1 MSDIARKTEGSKFY
15 ALSAESQSF
24 HNILNDFS
32 ELGIDSPKNEEEKK
46 QFKQARNKYLIDNNI
61 DRKEYDNAVKQYK
74 ELTKSGEDLRFG
86 DGGPLGFNTR
96 FLSRTAGELALGVE
110 ELGLMALETLLPEY
124 MQKSLNNLDKQVF
137 DKLPVSFKQN
147 IGSFL
152 DPYHGEGI
160 TTTGGDLSSADAEYM
175 VGKIASYLIGGGM
188 VKQVIGKGT
197 RAINPKQ
204 KFDILNLN
212 KTTKFIKDG
221 LYIDTAATFIDDPDE
236 NMVNIIYD
244 SFPET
249 RPHLEKLY
257 VEPNDV
263 SSQAYMNAWFN
274 NLAVGIPA
282 AATLAANFKAV
293 GMTWANVSEGAS
305 KLKNSKPVQ
314 TVLDVTKINPA
325 LEKARQIQGKYFS
338 AYRGIEDDELRDAV
352 IKADK
357 EQEATL
363 KEIKIQNNE
372 FDIISKKELKD
383 NKLYNPKTED
393 GIKNLDELFNNINNP
408 AFAKKLSELKNIAP
422 KTVEKLLKL
431 RTTVDDFAETIEKYL
446 PKGSKLGQAI
456 RDNKGTYLTRSYK
469 IFDDPKFRKVLKG
482 NAEKYLNKTLEDKE
496 VDNMF
501 KTAETELKK
510 AGVAA
515 EDIPNAIRQIVDYSG
530 NNAEITET
538 LLNANLVKNK
548 LKTRRKL
555 DNKKWLRDLYGEKRG
570 VFENYLTTIEKLGET
585 TAQFKFLDEIR
596 DIMLRKGYAVEVK
609 PTQRSGV
616 TINPATG
623 DEIIPAQALD
633 KGMDKSLAQAAATR
647 IKNTS
652 GLKDG
657 YKNPLKYLY
666 AKDPFII
673 NAIEK
678 GFSPAIRGDGF
689 LGGLG
694 QWIMGTKAVSQASK
708 TALNPTTHT
717 VNISG
722 NVVMMAGSGIPLAAF
737 KGGNLKKAYKALY
750 SDIFEKG
757 DEAATQYL
765 KSLIEK
771 GVIGSNVN
779 IGQLKASFQ
788 DIDRYGI
795 GNLFNKKIT
804 KSGDTYAKDLENIL
818 KETAITGGVKPAA
831 RGIKGLYK
839 TYQAEDDIFKI
850 IHFEEMK
857 KIYGKATGLTGKDLD
872 DYAAN
877 ITRDTM
883 PNYNLVPEFFKQ
895 LRKYPVGNFVA
906 WPLEI
911 LRTSKNGFK
920 RAYEDISGRTVKNIE
935 EKYGKKLSE
944 EQVSLIRQA
953 GAKRIAGLMVA
964 GTAGDMAMDASMN
977 LYDITAEQAQAIANL
992 SPLWEQKAPKV
1003 FTGPINVDTNG
1014 HVGIDYYN
1022 LGTLDPYQYVKA
1034 MFKHGYAVTNGAF
1047 NKDLTEADYIKI
1059 MVAAADE
1066 TLGPYAGPSIITEAI
1081 YDTMVGTPR
1090 GLTDV
1095 DDRAG
1100 FYGTTIAKA
1109 FIPPDVERFFNKR
1122 RHYETIMEKQKLV
1135 KDSETGKY
1143 PNKYGLS
1150 PYRYSINEND
1160 AMQLFGLREKRM
1172 DLTANLRRDL
1182 QRLGTDMRDSGLQFN
1197 NILKDPTITNPQEV
1211 YDTYFKSIKA
1221 DYEFQQE
1228 AKSVLDNYKALGITP
1243 TSSFMGRNVFY
1254 DALTMKND
1262 LKDAKSQL
1270 EKFSTI
1276 ADNKFIP
1283 TLDPTTDSVIGS
1295 ASKSSSPY
1303 FTNINLKNSVT
1314 NTYIKH
1320 QLKKL
1325 RKEK

>member
-1 MSDIARKTEGSKFY
+1 MPDIGSKSEGGKFY

-24 HNILNDFS
+24 HNIINDFE
-32 ELGIDSPKNEEEKK
+32 ELGIDSPSNEAERK
-46 QFKQARNKYLIDNNI
+46 QFKDLRNQYLIENGI
-61 DRKEYDNAVKQYK
+61 DKTEYNNAVKQYN
-74 ELTKSGEDLRFG
+74 ELTKKGEDLRFG
-86 DGGPLGFNTR
+86 DGGALGFTTR
-96 FLSRTAGELALGVE
+96 TLSRTAGEIGMGGLNLYLG
-110 ELGLMALETLLPEY
+110 ALETLLPEHIE
-124 MQKSLNNLDKQVF
+124 KSLYNLDKQVF
-137 DKLPVSFKQN
+137 DKLPTSFKQN

-175 VGKIASYLIGGGM
+175 VGKIAGYLYGGGI

-197 RAINPKQ
+197 RIINPKQ

-212 KTTKFIKDG
+212 KATKLIKDG
-221 LYIDTAATFIDDPDE
+221 LYIDTAATIIDDPDE

-244 SFPET
+244 AFPQT
-249 RPHLEKLY
+249 RPALESLY
-257 VEPNDV
+257 VNPNDK
-263 SSQAYMNAWFN
+263 SGQAYMQSFIN
-274 NLAVGIPA
+274 NLGVGVGFGSVLIGSLK
-282 AATLAANFKAV
+282 TS
-293 GMTWANVSEGAS
+293 GMTWSNLAEGAS

-314 TVLDVTKINPA
+314 TALDVTKINPA
-325 LEKARQIQGKYFS
+325 LEKASQIHGKYFS
-338 AYRGIEDDELRDAV
+338 AYRGIKDDELRNAI

-372 FDIISKKELKD
+372 FDVISKKELKG
-383 NKLYNPKTED
+383 NKLFDPSTKEGT
-393 GIKNLDELFNNINNP
+393 KNLDDLFNNINNP
-408 AFAKKLSELKNIAP
+408 KYAKRLAELQDKAP
-422 KTVEKLLKL
+422 QTAERLLKM
-431 RTTVDDFAETIEKYL
+431 RTTVDDYATTIEKYL
-446 PKGSKLGQAI
+446 PKGSKLGETI
-456 RDNKGTYLTRSYK
+456 RNNKGTYLTRSYK
-469 IFDDPKFRKVLKG
+469 IFDDTKFRKVLKG
-482 NAEKYLNKTLEDKE
+482 NAEKYLNKTLKDEE
-496 VDNMF
+496 VDKMF
-501 KTAETELKK
+501 QTAERELRK

-515 EDIPNAIRQIVDYSG
+515 EDIPNAIRQIVNYTGD
-530 NNAEITET
+530 NAEITET
-538 LLNANLVKNK
+538 LINANLVKNK
-548 LKTRRKL
+548 LKTKRKL

-570 VFENYLTTIEKLGET
+570 SFENYLTTIEKLGET

-596 DIMLRKGYAVEVK
+596 EIMLRKRYAVEVK
-609 PTQRSGV
+609 PHQRGGR

-623 DEIIPAQALD
+623 DEIIPAKALD
-633 KGMDKSLAQAAATR
+633 EGMDKSLAQAAAIR

-657 YKNPLKYLY
+657 YTNPLKYLY
-666 AKDPFII
+666 SNDPFII

-678 GFSPAIRGDGF
+678 GFNPAIKTNI
-689 LGGLG
+689 LG
-694 QWIMGTKAVSQASK
+694 QAIMGTKAVSQASK

-722 NVVMMAGSGIPLAAF
+722 NVVMMAGSGIPLAIF
-737 KGGNLKKAYKALY
+737 KPGNLKKAYKALY
-750 SDIFEKG
+750 ADIFERG

-788 DIDRYGI
+788 DIDRWGI
-795 GNLFNKKIT
+795 GDQFNKKIT
-804 KSGDTYAKDLENIL
+804 KSGDSYAKDLANL
-818 KETAITGGVKPAA
+818 TKETAKTGGVKPTA
-831 RGIKGLYK
+831 RIIKGLYK

-857 KIYGKATGLTGKDLD
+857 KIYGKATGLTGKELD

-906 WPLEI
+906 WPLEV

-944 EQVSLIRQA
+944 EQISLLRKA
-953 GAKRIAGLMVA
+953 GSKRLVGLMLA

-977 LYDITAEQAQAIANL
+977 LYDITAEQAQAMANL
-992 SPLWEQKAPKV
+992 SPPWEQKAPKV

-1034 MFKHGYAVTNGAF
+1034 MFKHAYALTNGAF
-1047 NKDLTEADYIKI
+1047 NKDLTDVDYIKM

-1066 TLGPYAGPSIITEAI
+1066 TLGPYAGPSIITEAL

-1090 GLTDV
+1090 GLTDAEDKV
-1095 DDRAG
+1095 G
-1100 FYGTTIAKA
+1100 FYGTTIGKA
-1109 FIPPDVERFFNKR
+1109 FIPPDIERFFNKR
-1122 RHYETIMEKQKLV
+1122 RAYEASMEKQGLE
-1135 KDSETGKY
+1135 KDPETGKY
-1143 PNKYGLS
+1143 PNKYGIS
-1150 PYRYSINEND
+1150 GYGYSINQND

-1182 QRLGTDMRDSGLQFN
+1182 QRIGTDMRDAGLQFN
-1197 NILKDPTITNPQEV
+1197 NIVKDPTIIAPQEI
-1211 YDTYFKSIKA
+1211 YDSYYKSLKA
-1221 DYEFQQE
+1221 DFEYQQE
-1228 AKSVLDNYKALGITP
+1228 AKSILDNYKALGITP
-1243 TSSFMGRNVFY
+1243 TSDFMGRNVFY
-1254 DALTMKND
+1254 DALTMKNP
-1262 LKDAKSQL
+1262 LKEVMSQL
-1270 EKFSTI
+1270 EKFTI
-1276 ADNKFIP
+1276 ISDNRFIP
-1283 TLDPTTDSVIGS
+1283 TLDPTTDAVMG
-1295 ASKSSSPY
+1295 AANKSNSPY
-1303 FTNINLKNSVT
+1303 FTNINLRNAIIEDYTKN
-1314 NTYIKH
+1314 
-1320 QLKKL
+1320 QLREL
-1325 RKEK
+1325 R

>member
-1 MSDIARKTEGSKFY
+1 MGSK
-15 ALSAESQSF
+15 
-24 HNILNDFS
+24 
-32 ELGIDSPKNEEEKK
+32 
-46 QFKQARNKYLIDNNI
+46 
-61 DRKEYDNAVKQYK
+61 
-74 ELTKSGEDLRFG
+74 
-86 DGGPLGFNTR
+86 
-96 FLSRTAGELALGVE
+96 
-110 ELGLMALETLLPEY
+110 
-124 MQKSLNNLDKQVF
+124 
-137 DKLPVSFKQN
+137 
-147 IGSFL
+147 
-152 DPYHGEGI
+152 
-160 TTTGGDLSSADAEYM
+160 
-175 VGKIASYLIGGGM
+175 
-188 VKQVIGKGT
+188 
-197 RAINPKQ
+197 
-204 KFDILNLN
+204 
-212 KTTKFIKDG
+212 
-221 LYIDTAATFIDDPDE
+221 AA
-236 NMVNIIYD
+236 
-244 SFPET
+244 
-249 RPHLEKLY
+249 
-257 VEPNDV
+257 
-263 SSQAYMNAWFN
+263 
-274 NLAVGIPA
+274 
-282 AATLAANFKAV
+282 
-293 GMTWANVSEGAS
+293 
-305 KLKNSKPVQ
+305 
-314 TVLDVTKINPA
+314 
-325 LEKARQIQGKYFS
+325 
-338 AYRGIEDDELRDAV
+338 
-352 IKADK
+352 
-357 EQEATL
+357 
-363 KEIKIQNNE
+363 
-372 FDIISKKELKD
+372 
-383 NKLYNPKTED
+383 
-393 GIKNLDELFNNINNP
+393 
-408 AFAKKLSELKNIAP
+408 
-422 KTVEKLLKL
+422 
-431 RTTVDDFAETIEKYL
+431 
-446 PKGSKLGQAI
+446 
-456 RDNKGTYLTRSYK
+456 
-469 IFDDPKFRKVLKG
+469 
-482 NAEKYLNKTLEDKE
+482 
-496 VDNMF
+496 
-501 KTAETELKK
+501 
-510 AGVAA
+510 
-515 EDIPNAIRQIVDYSG
+515 
-530 NNAEITET
+530 
-538 LLNANLVKNK
+538 
-548 LKTRRKL
+548 
-555 DNKKWLRDLYGEKRG
+555 
-570 VFENYLTTIEKLGET
+570 
-585 TAQFKFLDEIR
+585 
-596 DIMLRKGYAVEVK
+596 
-609 PTQRSGV
+609 
-616 TINPATG
+616 
-623 DEIIPAQALD
+623 
-633 KGMDKSLAQAAATR
+633 
-647 IKNTS
+647 
-652 GLKDG
+652 
-657 YKNPLKYLY
+657 
-666 AKDPFII
+666 
-673 NAIEK
+673 
-678 GFSPAIRGDGF
+678 
-689 LGGLG
+689 
-694 QWIMGTKAVSQASK
+694 SQASK

-722 NVVMMAGSGIPLAAF
+722 NVVMMAGSGVPLAAL
-737 KGGNLKKAYKALY
+737 KPGNLKKAYKALY

-788 DIDRYGI
+788 DLDRYGI

-839 TYQAEDDIFKI
+839 TYQAEDDVFKI

-977 LYDITAEQAQAIANL
+977 LYDITVEQAQAIANL

-1022 LGTLDPYQYVKA
+1022 LGTIDPYQYVKA

-1081 YDTMVGTPR
+1081 YNTMVGTPR

-1095 DDRAG
+1095 EDRAG

-1122 RHYETIMEKQKLV
+1122 RAYETSMEKQELV
-1135 KDSETGKY
+1135 KDPETGKY
-1143 PNKYGLS
+1143 PNKYGIS
-1150 PYRYSINEND
+1150 PYGYSINEND

-1197 NILKDPTITNPQEV
+1197 NIVKNPTITNPQEI

-1270 EKFSTI
+1270 EKFSII

-1283 TLDPTTDSVIGS
+1283 SLDPTTDSVIGS

-1320 QLKKL
+1320 QLKEL

>member
-1 MSDIARKTEGSKFY
+1 MSDIGRKSKGGKFY

-24 HNILNDFS
+24 HNILNDFE
-32 ELGIDSPKNEEEKK
+32 ELGIDSPKNQEEKK
-46 QFKQARNKYLIDNNI
+46 LYKDLRNQYLIENNI
-61 DRKEYDNAVKQYK
+61 DRQEYDNAVKQYY
-74 ELTKSGEDLRFG
+74 ELTEKGEDLRFG
-86 DGGPLGFNTR
+86 DEGLLGFNTR
-96 FLSRTAGELALGVE
+96 TLSRTAGEIGLGIID
-110 ELGLMALETLLPEY
+110 LGLIGLETLLPEN
-124 MQKSLNNLDKQVF
+124 MQKSLYNLDKQVF

-175 VGKIASYLIGGGM
+175 VGKIASYLIGGKG
-188 VKQVIGKGT
+188 VKEVIGGGF

-212 KTTKFIKDG
+212 KTTKFMKDG
-221 LYIDTAATFIDDPDE
+221 LYIDTAASFIDDPDE

-249 RPHLEKLY
+249 RPALEKLY
-257 VEPNDV
+257 VEPNDT
-263 SSQAYMNAWFN
+263 SAQAYMNAWLN
-274 NLAVGIPA
+274 NLAVGTPA

-305 KLKNSKPVQ
+305 KLKNSKLVQ

-325 LEKARQIQGKYFS
+325 LEKASQIKGKYFS
-338 AYRGIEDDELRDAV
+338 AYRGIEDDELRNAL

-357 EQEATL
+357 EPEATL

-372 FDIISKKELKD
+372 FDAISKKELKD
-383 NKLYNPKTED
+383 NKLFDPSTKEGT
-393 GIKNLDELFNNINNP
+393 KNLDDLFNNINDP
-408 AFAKKLSELKNIAP
+408 AYAKRLTELEKIAP
-422 KTVEKLLKL
+422 QTTERLLKL
-431 RTTVDDFAETIEKYL
+431 RTTVDEYATTLEKYL
-446 PKGSKLGQAI
+446 PKGSKLGKTI

-496 VDNMF
+496 VDKMF
-501 KTAETELKK
+501 QTAEKELKK

-515 EDIPNAIRQIVDYSG
+515 EDIPNAIRQIVDYTG

-538 LLNANLVKNK
+538 LINANLVKNK
-548 LKTRRKL
+548 LKTKRKL
-555 DNKKWLRDLYGEKRG
+555 DDKKWLRDLYGEKRG
-570 VFENYLTTIEKLGET
+570 SFENYLTTIEKLGET

-596 DIMLRKGYAVEVK
+596 EIMLRKRYAVEVK
-609 PTQRSGV
+609 PHQRGGR

-633 KGMDKSLAQAAATR
+633 EGMDKSLAQAAAIR

-657 YKNPLKYLY
+657 YTNPLKYLY
-666 AKDPFII
+666 ANDPFII
-673 NAIEK
+673 NAIEQ
-678 GFSPAIRGDGF
+678 GFSPAIKTNI
-689 LGGLG
+689 LG
-694 QWIMGTKAVSQASK
+694 QLIMGTKAVSQASK

-717 VNISG
+717 VNVNG
-722 NVVMMAGSGIPLAAF
+722 NIVMMAGSGIPLAIF
-737 KGGNLKKAYKALY
+737 KPRNLKNAYKALY
-750 SDIFEKG
+750 ADIFERG

-795 GNLFNKKIT
+795 GDQFNKKIT
-804 KSGDTYAKDLENIL
+804 KSGDSYAKDLTNL
-818 KETAITGGVKPAA
+818 TKETVRTGGVKPVA

-920 RAYEDISGRTVKNIE
+920 RAYEDVSGKTVKNIE

-944 EQVSLIRQA
+944 EQVSLVRQA

-964 GTAGDMAMDASMN
+964 GTAGEMAMDASMN
-977 LYDITAEQAQAIANL
+977 LYDITAEMAQAIANL
-992 SPLWEQKAPKV
+992 SPPWEQKAPKV

-1034 MFKHGYAVTNGAF
+1034 MFKHGYALTNGAF
-1047 NKDLTEADYIKI
+1047 DKNLTDADYIKM

-1090 GLTDV
+1090 GLTDTE
-1095 DDRAG
+1095 DKIG

-1109 FIPPDVERFFNKR
+1109 FIPPDIERFFNKR
-1122 RHYETIMEKQKLV
+1122 RAYETSMEKQELV
-1135 KDSETGKY
+1135 KDPETGKY
-1143 PNKYGLS
+1143 PNKYGIS
-1150 PYRYSINEND
+1150 PYGYSINEND

-1197 NILKDPTITNPQEV
+1197 NIVKNPTITDSQEV

-1243 TSSFMGRNVFY
+1243 TSDFMGRNVFY
-1254 DALTMKND
+1254 DALTMKNP
-1262 LKDAKSQL
+1262 LKEAKSQL
-1270 EKFSTI
+1270 KKFTI
-1276 ADNKFIP
+1276 ISNNKFIP
-1283 TLDPTTDSVIGS
+1283 TLNPTTDSVIGS
-1295 ASKSSSPY
+1295 AKKSNSPY
-1303 FTNINLKNSVT
+1303 FTNINLQNAIIED
-1314 NTYIKH
+1314 YIKN
-1320 QLKKL
+1320 QLKEL
-1325 RKEK
+1325 RKER